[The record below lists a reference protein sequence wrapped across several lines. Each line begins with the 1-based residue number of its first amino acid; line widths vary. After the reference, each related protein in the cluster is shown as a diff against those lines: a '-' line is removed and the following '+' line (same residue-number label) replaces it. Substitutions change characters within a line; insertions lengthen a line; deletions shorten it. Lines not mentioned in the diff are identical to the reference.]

1 MNPDGTF
8 LFHLAKTAGEPTAA
22 VAGLMNMPLPQPV
35 NPGKGPGDFYI
46 QYPLK
51 PGLTVMMVAYDGDYA
66 SNKLDLA
73 DSVAY
78 PIDSVELLVSPS
90 NLSVDSPLFKAAGAD
105 AETGSQKYLAENV
118 PPNAELAA
126 SVSGEAAASEAAAGG
141 APASQADAEVKTLP
155 NSMTRMG
162 GPAARL
168 LPAGPAVGAGRA
180 RGEGMAQVES
190 PAERQSASEGA
201 GSRSGKVV

>member
-1 MNPDGTF
+1 MFDGTF
-8 LFHLAKTAGEPTAA
+8 LFHLAKPTGEPTAA

-66 SNKLDLA
+66 SSKLDLA

-78 PIDSVELLVSPS
+78 PIDSVELLVSPP
-90 NLSVDSPLFKAAGAD
+90 NLSVDSSMFKAAGAD
-105 AETGSQKYLAENV
+105 AESGSQKYVAENV

-126 SVSGEAAASEAAAGG
+126 SVSGEAAAGETAAVGP
-141 APASQADAEVKTLP
+141 APASLP
-155 NSMTRMG
+155 
-162 GPAARL
+162 
-168 LPAGPAVGAGRA
+168 
-180 RGEGMAQVES
+180 
-190 PAERQSASEGA
+190 
-201 GSRSGKVV
+201 GK